1 MLVVVVILCYLVSV
15 CVVVKKKKRCVRIC
29 KEMER
34 DGEISN
40 RDWNSE
46 NSLATRKSTASL
58 QAGRL
63 QEREHSATLPI
74 L

>member
-1 MLVVVVILCYLVSV
+1 MVVVILCYLVSV
-15 CVVVKKKKRCVRIC
+15 CVVKKKKKKRCVRIC